1 MVVRRFQGLAQGF
14 TLIELMIG
22 IVILGILLVIAVP
35 SFSRLLAEQRLR
47 TASSELRNTLALARA
62 EAVNRNESVKVL
74 ASSSGWCAVS
84 ASNSASNCSSVAGSE
99 LLSEQLLVS
108 SVSLSAPTSATEFN
122 SWGRSAT
129 CSTYD
134 FSTSAQG
141 STCRMC
147 LYVETNGRVKGV
159 SSACEGTCPDSSEE
173 SVWFGACG

>member
-1 MVVRRFQGLAQGF
+1 MRRFQGCTQGF

-22 IVILGILLVIAVP
+22 IAILGILLVIAVP

-62 EAVNRNESVKVL
+62 EAVKRNASVKVL
-74 ASSSGWCAVS
+74 ASSSGWCAVP
-84 ASNSASNCSSVAGSE
+84 ASSSASNCSSVTASE

-108 SVSLSAPTSATEFN
+108 SVSLSAPSSATVFN

-129 CSTYD
+129 CSAYE

-141 STCRMC
+141 ATCTMC
-147 LYVETNGRVKGV
+147 LYVETNGRVKGA

-173 SVWFGACG
+173 SVWSGACG

>member
-1 MVVRRFQGLAQGF
+1 MRRFQGCTQGF

-22 IVILGILLVIAVP
+22 IAILGILLVIAVP

-62 EAVNRNESVKVL
+62 EAVKRNASVKVL
-74 ASSSGWCAVS
+74 ASSSGWCAVP
-84 ASNSASNCSSVAGSE
+84 ASSSASNCSSVTASE

-108 SVSLSAPTSATEFN
+108 SVSLSAPSSATAFN

-129 CSTYD
+129 CSAYE

-141 STCRMC
+141 ATCTMC
-147 LYVETNGRVKGV
+147 LYVETNGRVKGA
-159 SSACEGTCPDSSEE
+159 SSACEGTCPNSSGK
-173 SVWFGACG
+173 SVWSGACG